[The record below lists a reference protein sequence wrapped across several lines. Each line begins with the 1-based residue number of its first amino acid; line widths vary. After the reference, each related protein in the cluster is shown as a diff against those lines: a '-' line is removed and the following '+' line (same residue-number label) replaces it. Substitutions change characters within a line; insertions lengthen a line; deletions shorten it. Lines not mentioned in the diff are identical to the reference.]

1 MVDITAAQ
9 VFRDFETDGVPAS
22 GAHNPRKTDIRRWGS
37 QIEAVIQAFLTNGG
51 LIYPTRSFLEADLSQ
66 DANSMAW
73 VIGDPSPSNNGVY
86 GKVGPAGSGTWV
98 RRADLPYSFI
108 FASNLGAGD
117 PSSIQATTSIP
128 VSSSALILLE
138 IAENYVGTSATVS
151 FNDGN
156 PLTIKANSGEDVQ
169 SLVGGSVVYGVIS
182 GGNFRL
188 ANDESIA
195 ALIYAA
201 RDASIEARAGSEAA
215 RDLAESYASD
225 AVSQGNVP
233 IYASVASM
241 PGILV
246 PVGINALR
254 VNGYNSAGDGGG
266 ALYLRTGSEPSHAGK
281 FQSSGGVWWELA
293 VVTPNILMFGARAGS
308 ASYAVANL
316 AAINAAIAYKSAKGG
331 GKVLGAAGIF
341 YVSGKILHQGS
352 AGVDF
357 DGLQK
362 SMTLKATSGFTD
374 TEIVSIRGTKNILT
388 DVIIDCSAIM
398 TAGVWVSGVRV
409 ENGNSVDCGVRGC
422 EIKDA
427 SFCGLWMNDSNGT
440 YTHLR
445 FFAENNIVANV
456 GWMAISFC
464 GTINGRIE
472 KNNVS
477 RTGFTAI
484 WAENRNVGLRIV
496 DNDVTKAT
504 PPYRI
509 YDGPG
514 AVGGVEKG
522 FIIGYAPSNKD
533 TLIADNRCIDN
544 RNAAE
549 DGIGLGEDGTE
560 HGPAIIRNNFVQY
573 AGLFGIDVASRATV
587 QGNRIEEPAQS
598 GIFMSLDLGG
608 SIAQAIVK
616 DNTIRSCNGPYAIQ
630 VSQNMGNP
638 LTIADC
644 EISGNIIVDYR
655 ATPSTQYGIRVR
667 RNDLTITNLKI
678 CDNIAINI
686 GGAGAGF
693 LNDGTGQDW
702 PITVSRNKW
711 RNQSKA
717 VSGNFSTT
725 GYEEFTVSNAS
736 PIDFTLMTGGYEGKE
751 VTLYFNDG
759 NTTLKPDWTNSLN
772 NGANR
777 IIGLGNVARLMAA
790 GDAAKLRYRS
800 GLGWQ
805 ITAIVDSF

>member
-1 MVDITAAQ
+1 MSTTAPDNRVTSYNPIVPTTEFEAQ
-9 VFRDFETDGVPAS
+9 FPVFDNDDLSVLVAGEERSDFVVSATYVEGVSNNAKVVFAS
-22 GAHNPRKTDIRRWGS
+22 GVTGQVRVFSLREPHRTNRFGTGPIPPRDLNLAFDTVESEMQEARRDID
-37 QIEAVIQAFLTNGG
+37 
-51 LIYPTRSFLEADLSQ
+51 RS
-66 DANSMAW
+66 M
-73 VIGDPSPSNNGVY
+73 
-86 GKVGPAGSGTWV
+86 KVGIGETPP
-98 RRADLPYSFI
+98 D
-108 FASNLGAGD
+108 
-117 PSSIQATTSIP
+117 
-128 VSSSALILLE
+128 
-138 IAENYVGTSATVS
+138 IAELAQSVEDA
-151 FNDGN
+151 
-156 PLTIKANSGEDVQ
+156 LAAAN
-169 SLVGGSVVYGVIS
+169 
-182 GGNFRL
+182 
-188 ANDESIA
+188 AAIA
-195 ALIYAA
+195 AANGQYRFGTIA
-201 RDASIEARAGSEAA
+201 DFVG
-215 RDLAESYASD
+215 
-225 AVSQGNVP
+225 
-233 IYASVASM
+233 ASVPS
-241 PGILV
+241 IIQFV
-246 PVGINALR
+246 QVS
-254 VNGYNSAGDGGG
+254 GYYTRGDGGG
-266 ALYLRTGSEPSHAGK
+266 ALYGRLALAPDPVFAWHKQIADGS
-281 FQSSGGVWWELA
+281 WWELCEPI
-293 VVTPNILMFGARAGS
+293 PNILMFGARAGS
-308 ASYAVANL
+308 AAYAVANL
-316 AAINAAIAYKSAKGG
+316 AAINAAIAYKAAKGG
-331 GKVLGAAGIF
+331 GKLLGAAGVF

-352 AGVDF
+352 VGVDF

-362 SMTLKATSGFTD
+362 SLTLKATSGFTD
-374 TEIVSIRGTKNILT
+374 TEIVSLRGTQNVLT
-388 DVIIDCSAIM
+388 DIVIDCSAIM

-409 ENGNSVDCGVRGC
+409 ENGNSIDCGVRGC
-422 EIKDA
+422 VIKDA
-427 SFCGLWMNDSNGT
+427 SFCGLWMNDTNGT

-445 FFAENNIVANV
+445 FFAEDNIVTNV

-464 GTINGRIE
+464 GTINGLIK

-484 WAENRNVGLRIV
+484 WAENRNVGLRIL

-504 PPYRI
+504 APYRI

-522 FIIGYAPSNKD
+522 FMIGYAPSNKD

-544 RNAAE
+544 RNATE

-587 QGNRIEEPAQS
+587 HNNRIEEPAQS

-608 SIAQAIVK
+608 SIAQSIVK

-630 VSQNMGNP
+630 ISQNMGNP

-655 ATPSTQYGIRVR
+655 TTPQTQYGIRIR

-678 CDNIAINI
+678 ANNIAINI
-686 GGAGAGF
+686 GTAGAGF

-702 PITVSRNKW
+702 PIFISGNRW

-717 VSGNFSTT
+717 VSGNFSAT
-725 GYEEFTVSNAS
+725 GYEEFTVTNPSA
-736 PIDFTLMTGGYEGKE
+736 IDFTLMTGGYEGKE

-759 NTTLKPDWTNSLN
+759 NTTLKPDWTNSLG